1 MAHGSGNTLRA
12 NVHANVFVM
21 PSSRQCMQVTDQR
34 GGALKQHL
42 QAVSVVDAVIAVLED
57 QDVEPAEAALQAF
70 AKKLQ
75 PTLELGPA
83 H

>member
-1 MAHGSGNTLRA
+1 MTHDSGSILRA
-12 NVHANVFVM
+12 NVHGNVFNM
-21 PSSRQCMQVTDQR
+21 PSSRQCTQVADQR
-34 GGALKQHL
+34 GGELKQHL
-42 QAVSVVDAVIAVLED
+42 QAVSVVDAAIAVLED

-70 AKKLQ
+70 AKKLH